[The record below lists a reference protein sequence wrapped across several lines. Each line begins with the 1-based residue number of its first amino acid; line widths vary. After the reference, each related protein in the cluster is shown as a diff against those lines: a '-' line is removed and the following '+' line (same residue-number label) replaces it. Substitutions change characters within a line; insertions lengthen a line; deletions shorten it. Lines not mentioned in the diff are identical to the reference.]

1 MSNYNI
7 ALLERLLKLEKENFV
22 MSNELESLRSVTYK
36 NYSADANYIE
46 MQMFDYA
53 ILKLMTLKE
62 SDNTIRF
69 LKEHEFLVKANE
81 QFGGV
86 QVPPSEQ
93 DETFLK
99 CYKSWVEHFRNL
111 DYTIEYAA
119 S

>member
-7 ALLERLLKLEKENFV
+7 ALLERLLKYEKDIQK
-22 MSNELESLRSVTYK
+22 MSSELNALRGIAYEHPHK
-36 NYSADANYIE
+36 NNIE

-69 LKEHEFLVKANE
+69 LKEHEFLVKASD
-81 QFGGV
+81 QFGGA
-86 QVPPSEQ
+86 QIPPSQQ
-93 DETFLK
+93 DEALLK
-99 CYKSWVEHFRNL
+99 CYSSWVEHFRNL